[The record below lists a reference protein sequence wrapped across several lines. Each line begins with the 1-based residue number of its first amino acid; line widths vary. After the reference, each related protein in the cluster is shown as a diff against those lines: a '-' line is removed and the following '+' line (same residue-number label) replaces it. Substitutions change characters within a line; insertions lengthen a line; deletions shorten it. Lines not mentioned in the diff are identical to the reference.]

1 MSRDSTV
8 FRGWDHDA
16 ALLNV
21 LAPESGLKSCF
32 ADGWRLQ
39 EYWKGKKEK
48 NGQIPILLCFK
59 EGQWVEDFSTRGE
72 MAR

>member
-1 MSRDSTV
+1 MSRDNTV
-8 FRGWDHDA
+8 FWSWGHDA

-21 LAPESGLKSCF
+21 LAPESGLKSYF

-39 EYWKGKKEK
+39 EYWKGKKEE
-48 NGQIPILLCFK
+48 NAQIPILLCFK
-59 EGQWVEDFSTRGE
+59 ERQWGEDLWGK